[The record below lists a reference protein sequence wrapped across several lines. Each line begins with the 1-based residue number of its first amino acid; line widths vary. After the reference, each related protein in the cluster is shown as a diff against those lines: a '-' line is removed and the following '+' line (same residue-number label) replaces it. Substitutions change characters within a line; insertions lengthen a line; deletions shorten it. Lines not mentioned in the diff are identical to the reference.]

1 MKKFSRELGGYNKS
15 EVNALLNEVIN
26 HTESVLAKVEEQ
38 KKEIATLNEQ
48 LMSYQG
54 MEQSIEVLLSRA
66 EEIGTRIKNLAE
78 QEAEQIIA
86 DAKKD
91 ADIIINDAL
100 DSAEKLEERTTT
112 LEKGLHLLKKRLRL
126 VIEQQ
131 QDIIVD
137 IDILNKEEI

>member
-26 HTESVLAKVEEQ
+26 HTESVLAKIEEQ
-38 KKEIATLNEQ
+38 KKEIAALNEQ

-54 MEQSIEVLLSRA
+54 MEQSIEILLARA
-66 EEIGTRIKNLAE
+66 EEIGTRIKKLAE

-86 DAKKD
+86 DARKD
-91 ADIIINDAL
+91 ADIIVNDAL
-100 DSAEKLEERTTT
+100 DSAEKLEEKSTG
-112 LEKGLHLLKKRLRL
+112 LEKSFNLLKKRLRL

-137 IDILNKEEI
+137 IDLLSREES

>member
-54 MEQSIEVLLSRA
+54 MEQSIEVLVSRA